1 MMDLGKHNGYTFKV
15 SNEFKGE
22 YLGPI
27 IDNLKVKY
35 RDFYDDYDEV
45 YHCNQLVHILKDD
58 PNVNVDYHVMYK
70 YDQCVGLAMVT
81 TGNIDS
87 SKYFDKPVFEQG
99 ANAIVLNYF
108 HISPKA
114 RGNGNYWLRNVII
127 PHYQDK
133 EDLYLKSSH
142 SKAFSLYQR
151 LGEEIGSYQT
161 LSDNG
166 EFKRTGKIFKIKVNQ

>member
-1 MMDLGKHNGYTFKV
+1 MLMLIN
-15 SNEFKGE
+15 
-22 YLGPI
+22 
-27 IDNLKVKY
+27 
-35 RDFYDDYDEV
+35 
-45 YHCNQLVHILKDD
+45 
-58 PNVNVDYHVMYK
+58 VMYK

-87 SKYFDKPVFEQG
+87 SKYFDKPVFEQ
-99 ANAIVLNYF
+99 NAIVLNYF

-151 LGEEIGSYQT
+151 FRLGHQT
-161 LSDNG
+161 YDNG

>member
-1 MMDLGKHNGYTFKV
+1 M
-15 SNEFKGE
+15 
-22 YLGPI
+22 
-27 IDNLKVKY
+27 
-35 RDFYDDYDEV
+35 
-45 YHCNQLVHILKDD
+45 QL
-58 PNVNVDYHVMYK
+58 
-70 YDQCVGLAMVT
+70 
-81 TGNIDS
+81 
-87 SKYFDKPVFEQG
+87 F
-99 ANAIVLNYF
+99 LNYF

-114 RGNGNYWLRNVII
+114 EKWELLVKKLVII

-166 EFKRTGKIFKIKVNQ
+166 EFKRNRKDF